1 MGRFLAYPLL
11 TIKRIAMLALLR
23 NQKVRGFLFQLLTV
37 IGLVAFLWYIGHNT
51 LANIEQRGIQ
61 TGFGFLNGTAGF
73 GIDQSP
79 ISYTEEDT
87 HGRVFIVGLL
97 NTIIIAFA
105 GIVLATLLGL
115 LIGILRLSKNWLIA
129 KLAKAYID
137 FFRNIPLLLQILF
150 WYNVVLRAMPSPKQ
164 SFNFFDAI
172 FINNRGLYFPLPDYN
187 TTFFIMVASL
197 VLALIGSI
205 VLNIWANKRKE
216 EKGEDFAV
224 IPWALGMFV
233 LFPVLAYFIGGAN
246 LNFSFPELRGFNFKG
261 GKTLSP
267 EFLALTFALT
277 IYTATFIAEAVRSGI
292 EAVSH
297 GQKEAAV
304 SMGLSHYQSLKFV
317 IMPQAIRIAI
327 PPIINQY
334 LNLIKNSS
342 LATAVGY
349 PEIVTVFAGTSL
361 NQVGQAV
368 EIISMTMLVY
378 LTISLLVSAF
388 LNWFNHKM
396 KIKER

>member
-1 MGRFLAYPLL
+1 
-11 TIKRIAMLALLR
+11 MLALLR
-23 NQKVRGFLFQLLTV
+23 NQKIRGILFQLLTV
-37 IGLVAFLWYIGHNT
+37 VGLVAFLWYIGSNT
-51 LANIEQRGIQ
+51 VANIEQRGIQ

-79 ISYTEEDT
+79 ISYTEENT

-97 NTIIIAFA
+97 NTLIIAFV
-105 GIVLATLLGL
+105 GIVCATIVGL
-115 LIGILRLSKNWLIA
+115 IIGILRLSNNWLIA

-164 SFNFFDAI
+164 SYNFFDMI
-172 FINNRGLYFPLPDYN
+172 FINNRGLYFPQPEYN
-187 TTFFIMVASL
+187 TTFFMMLASCVCALVAS
-197 VLALIGSI
+197 IM
-205 VLNIWANKRKE
+205 LNIWANRRKE
-216 EKGEDFAV
+216 ATGLDFLV
-224 IPWALGMFV
+224 FPFVLGMFI
-233 LFPVLAYFIGGAN
+233 LFPLIAYFIGGAH
-246 LNFSFPELRGFNFKG
+246 LNFSFPELAGFNFKG

-297 GQKEAAV
+297 GQKEAANALGF
-304 SMGLSHYQSLKFV
+304 SPYQSLKLV
-317 IMPQAIRIAI
+317 VLPQAIRISI

-361 NQVGQAV
+361 NQVGQAI

-378 LTISLLVSAF
+378 LIISLVVSAL

-396 KIKER
+396 KIQER

>member
-1 MGRFLAYPLL
+1 
-11 TIKRIAMLALLR
+11 MLALLR
-23 NQKVRGFLFQLLTV
+23 NQKVRGILFQFLTV
-37 IGLVAFLWYIGHNT
+37 VGLVAFLWYIGNNT
-51 LANIEQRGIQ
+51 VANIEQRGIQ
-61 TGFGFLNGTAGF
+61 TGFDFLSGTAGF

-87 HGRVFIVGLL
+87 HGRVFWVGLL
-97 NTIIIAFA
+97 NTLIIAFV

-115 LIGILRLSKNWLIA
+115 VIGILRLSKNWLIA
-129 KLAKAYID
+129 KLARTYVD
-137 FFRNIPLLLQILF
+137 FFRNIPLLLQLLF

-164 SFNFFDAI
+164 SYAFFDMF

-187 TTFFIMVASL
+187 TTFFMILGSFVVALMASL
-197 VLALIGSI
+197 ALNRWS
-205 VLNIWANKRKE
+205 NKRKE
-216 EKGEDFAV
+216 NTGQDFAV
-224 IPWALGMFV
+224 LPWALGMFI
-233 LFPVLAYFIGGAN
+233 LFPILAYFLGGAN
-246 LNFSFPELRGFNFKG
+246 LVFSFPALMGFNFKG

-297 GQKEAAV
+297 GQKEAAT
-304 SMGLSHYQSLKFV
+304 SLGLSNYQSLKLV
-317 IMPQAIRIAI
+317 VLPQAIRIAI

-334 LNLIKNSS
+334 LNLTKNSS

-361 NQVGQAV
+361 NQVGQAI
-368 EIISMTMLVY
+368 EIIMMTMLVY
-378 LTISLLVSAF
+378 LFISLAVSAL

>member
-1 MGRFLAYPLL
+1 ML
-11 TIKRIAMLALLR
+11 TLLR
-23 NQKVRGFLFQLLTV
+23 NQKVRGILFQLLTV

-61 TGFGFLNGTAGF
+61 TGFGFLEGTAGF

-79 ISYTEEDT
+79 IAYTEENT

-97 NTIIIAFA
+97 NTLIIALA
-105 GIVLATLLGL
+105 GIVFATLLGL
-115 LIGILRLSKNWLIA
+115 LIGVLRLSKNWLIST
-129 KLAKAYID
+129 LAKAYID

-164 SFNFFDAI
+164 SINFFDM
-172 FINNRGLYFPLPDYN
+172 FFVNNRGLYFPLPDYN
-187 TTFFIMVASL
+187 TTFFAMVAGLGIAL
-197 VLALIGSI
+197 VGIF
-205 VLNIWANKRKE
+205 VLNKWSNKRKE
-216 EKGEDFAV
+216 ESGEDFAV
-224 IPWALGMFV
+224 IPYAFGLLIV
-233 LFPVLAYFIGGAN
+233 LPIVAYFVSGAN
-246 LNFSFPELRGFNFKG
+246 LHFSIPELKGFNFKG

-304 SMGLSHYQSLKFV
+304 SLGLSPYQSLKLV
-317 IMPQAIRIAI
+317 VMPQAIRIAI

-378 LTISLLVSAF
+378 LSISLLVSAF

>member
-1 MGRFLAYPLL
+1 
-11 TIKRIAMLALLR
+11 MLALLR
-23 NQKVRGFLFQLLTV
+23 NQKIRGILFQLLTV
-37 IGLVAFLWYIGHNT
+37 IGLVAFLWYIGTNT
-51 LANIEQRGIQ
+51 VANIEQRGIQ

-79 ISYTEEDT
+79 IAYSEEST

-97 NTIIIAFA
+97 NTLIIAFV
-105 GIVLATLLGL
+105 GILCATIVGL
-115 LIGILRLSKNWLIA
+115 IIGILRLSRNWLIA
-129 KLAKAYID
+129 KLAKSYVD

-150 WYNVVLRAMPSPKQ
+150 WYNVVLRAMPNPKQ
-164 SFNFFDAI
+164 SYNFFDII
-172 FINNRGLYFPLPDYN
+172 FINNRGLYFPQPEYN
-187 TTFFIMVASL
+187 TTFFVMLASL
-197 VLALIGSI
+197 FFALCASI
-205 VLNIWANKRKE
+205 ALNIWANKRKVIT
-216 EKGEDFAV
+216 GQDFLVYPFA
-224 IPWALGMFV
+224 IGMFII
-233 LFPVLAYFIGGAN
+233 FPILAYFMGGAH
-246 LNFSFPELRGFNFKG
+246 LNFSFPELMGFNFKG

-297 GQKEAAV
+297 GQKEAAA
-304 SMGLSHYQSLKFV
+304 SMGFSPYQSLKLV
-317 IMPQAIRIAI
+317 ILPQAIRIAI

-361 NQVGQAV
+361 NQVGQAI

-378 LTISLLVSAF
+378 LVISLIVSAL

-396 KIKER
+396 KIQER

>member
-1 MGRFLAYPLL
+1 
-11 TIKRIAMLALLR
+11 MLALLR
-23 NQKVRGFLFQLLTV
+23 NQKIRGILFQLLTV
-37 IGLVAFLWYIGHNT
+37 IGLVAFLWYIGSNT
-51 LANIEQRGIQ
+51 VANIEQRGIQ
-61 TGFGFLNGTAGF
+61 TGFGFLDGTAGF

-79 ISYTEEDT
+79 IAYSEEST
-87 HGRVFIVGLL
+87 HGRVFFVGLL
-97 NTIIIAFA
+97 NTLIISFV
-105 GIVLATLLGL
+105 GIICATIVGL
-115 LIGILRLSKNWLIA
+115 IIGILRLSRNWLIA
-129 KLAKAYID
+129 KLAKSYVD

-150 WYNVVLRAMPSPKQ
+150 WYNVVLRSMPSPKQ
-164 SFNFFDAI
+164 SYNFFDTI
-172 FINNRGLYFPLPDYN
+172 FINNRGLYFPQPEYN
-187 TTFFIMVASL
+187 TTFFVMLTSLFLAVVASF
-197 VLALIGSI
+197 I
-205 VLNIWANKRKE
+205 LNSWANKRKVAT
-216 EKGEDFAV
+216 GQDFMVYPFA
-224 IPWALGMFV
+224 IGMFII
-233 LFPVLAYFIGGAN
+233 FPIIAYFIGGSH
-246 LNFSFPELRGFNFKG
+246 LTFSFPELMGFNFKG

-297 GQKEAAV
+297 GQKEAAA
-304 SMGLSHYQSLKFV
+304 SMGFSPYQSLKLV
-317 IMPQAIRIAI
+317 VLPQAIRISI

-361 NQVGQAV
+361 NQVGQAI

-378 LTISLLVSAF
+378 LVISLIVSAL

-396 KIKER
+396 KIQER

>member
-1 MGRFLAYPLL
+1 ML
-11 TIKRIAMLALLR
+11 TLLR
-23 NQKVRGFLFQLLTV
+23 NQKIRGIIFQLLTV
-37 IGLVAFLWYIGHNT
+37 IGLVAFLWYIGTNT
-51 LANIEQRGIQ
+51 VANIEQRGIQ

-79 ISYTEEDT
+79 IPYTEENT

-97 NTIIIAFA
+97 NTIIIAFV
-105 GIVLATLLGL
+105 GIICATLVGL
-115 LIGILRLSKNWLIA
+115 IIGILRLSRNWLIA
-129 KLAKAYID
+129 KLAKAYVD

-150 WYNVVLRAMPSPKQ
+150 WYNVVLRAMPNPKQ
-164 SFNFFDAI
+164 SFNFFDMI
-172 FINNRGLYFPLPDYN
+172 FINNRGLYFPLPEYN
-187 TTFFIMVASL
+187 TTFFMMVGSL
-197 VLALIGSI
+197 FCALFAAIA
-205 VLNIWANKRKE
+205 LNVWANKRKE
-216 EKGEDFAV
+216 ATGEDFIVFPFA
-224 IPWALGMFV
+224 IGIFI
-233 LFPVLAYFIGGAN
+233 LFPVLAYFIGGAH

-297 GQKEAAV
+297 GQKEAAA
-304 SMGLSHYQSLKFV
+304 SMGFSPYQSLKLV
-317 IMPQAIRIAI
+317 ILPQAIRIAI

-361 NQVGQAV
+361 NQVGQAI

-378 LTISLLVSAF
+378 LIISLIVSAL

-396 KIKER
+396 KIQER

>member
-1 MGRFLAYPLL
+1 
-11 TIKRIAMLALLR
+11 MLALLR
-23 NQKVRGFLFQLLTV
+23 NQKIRGIIFQLLTV
-37 IGLVAFLWYIGHNT
+37 IGLVAFLWYIGTNT

-61 TGFGFLNGTAGF
+61 TGFGFLQGTAGF

-79 ISYTEEDT
+79 IPYTEEDT

-97 NTIIIAFA
+97 NTIIIAFV
-105 GIVLATLLGL
+105 GIVFSTIVGL
-115 LIGILRLSKNWLIA
+115 IIGVLRLSNNWLIA

-164 SFNFFDAI
+164 SFNFFDMI
-172 FINNRGLYFPLPDYN
+172 FINNRGVYFPKPEYG
-187 TTFFIMVASL
+187 TTFFTMLAAVILSFVA
-197 VLALIGSI
+197 VFF
-205 VLNIWANKRKE
+205 LNKWANQRKE
-216 EKGEDFAV
+216 ATGEDFA
-224 IPWALGMFV
+224 IFPWAVGIV
-233 LFPVLAYFIGGAN
+233 AVFPVVAYFIGGAN
-246 LNFSFPELRGFNFKG
+246 LNFSIPELRGFNFKG
-261 GKTLSP
+261 GKVLSP
-267 EFLALTFALT
+267 EFLALAFALT

-297 GQKEAAV
+297 GQKEAAA
-304 SMGLSHYQSLKFV
+304 SMGFTPYQSLKLV
-317 IMPQAIRIAI
+317 VLPQAIRIAI

-334 LNLIKNSS
+334 LNLTKNSS

-361 NQVGQAV
+361 NQVGQAI
-368 EIISMTMLVY
+368 EIIAMTMLVY
-378 LTISLLVSAF
+378 LIISLGVSAL

>member
-1 MGRFLAYPLL
+1 ML
-11 TIKRIAMLALLR
+11 TLLR
-23 NQKVRGFLFQLLTV
+23 NQKIRGIFFQLLTV
-37 IGLVAFLWYIGHNT
+37 IGLVAFLWYIGTNT
-51 LANIEQRGIQ
+51 MSNIEQRGIQ
-61 TGFGFLNGTAGF
+61 TGFGFLDGTAGF

-79 ISYTEEDT
+79 IAYTEENT

-97 NTIIIAFA
+97 NTLIIAFV
-105 GIVLATLLGL
+105 GILCATIVGL
-115 LIGILRLSKNWLIA
+115 LIGILRLSNNWLIA
-129 KLAKAYID
+129 RLAKAYID

-150 WYNVVLRAMPSPKQ
+150 WYNVVLRSMPSPKQ
-164 SFNFFDAI
+164 SFNFFDI
-172 FINNRGLYFPLPDYN
+172 FFINNRGLYFPLPEYN
-187 TTFFIMVASL
+187 ATFFTMLAS
-197 VLALIGSI
+197 VIAAFIASI
-205 VLNIWANKRKE
+205 VLNTWANRRKLATG
-216 EKGEDFAV
+216 KDFMVFPFA
-224 IPWALGMFV
+224 IGMLI
-233 LFPVLAYFIGGAN
+233 LFPILAYFIGGSH
-246 LNFSFPELRGFNFKG
+246 LNFSYPELMGFNFKG

-297 GQKEAAV
+297 GQKEAAI
-304 SMGLSHYQSLKFV
+304 SLGFSPYQSLKLV
-317 IMPQAIRIAI
+317 VLPQAIRIAI

-361 NQVGQAV
+361 NQVGQAI

-378 LTISLLVSAF
+378 LIISLIVSAI

-396 KIKER
+396 KIQER

>member
-1 MGRFLAYPLL
+1 
-11 TIKRIAMLALLR
+11 MLITLLR
-23 NQKVRGFLFQLLTV
+23 NPKVRGFIFQLLTV
-37 IGLVAFLWYIGHNT
+37 IGLVAFLWYIGVNT
-51 LANIEQRGIQ
+51 VANIEQRGIQ

-79 ISYTEEDT
+79 ISYSEEDT
-87 HGRVFIVGLL
+87 HGRVFLVGLL
-97 NTIIIAFA
+97 NTLIIAFV
-105 GIVLATLLGL
+105 GIVFSTIVGVI
-115 LIGILRLSKNWLIA
+115 IGILRLSKNWLIA
-129 KLAKAYID
+129 KLAKSYVD

-150 WYNVVLRAMPSPKQ
+150 WYNVVLRSMPSPKQ
-164 SFNFFDAI
+164 SYNFYDMF
-172 FINNRGLYFPLPDYN
+172 FINNRGLYFPLPAYN
-187 TTFFIMVASL
+187 TTFYTILGSL
-197 VLALIGSI
+197 VVALIASI
-205 VLNIWANKRKE
+205 ALNSWANKRKE
-216 EKGEDFAV
+216 SRGEDFIV
-224 IPWALGMFV
+224 IPWAIGMFIV
-233 LFPVLAYFIGGAN
+233 FPFIAYFIGGSN
-246 LNFSFPELRGFNFKG
+246 LDFSYPTLMGFNFKG
-261 GKTLSP
+261 GKSLSP
-267 EFLALTFALT
+267 EFLALAFALS

-297 GQKEAAV
+297 GQKEAAA
-304 SMGLSHYQSLKFV
+304 SMGMSNYQSLKLV
-317 IMPQAIRIAI
+317 ILPQAVRISI

-361 NQVGQAV
+361 NQVGQAI

-378 LTISLLVSAF
+378 LVISLVVSAV

>member
-1 MGRFLAYPLL
+1 
-11 TIKRIAMLALLR
+11 MLVLLR
-23 NQKVRGFLFQLLTV
+23 NQKIRGILFQLLTV
-37 IGLVAFLWYIGHNT
+37 IGLVAFLWYIGTNT
-51 LANIEQRGIQ
+51 VANIEQRGIQ

-79 ISYTEEDT
+79 IAYSEEST
-87 HGRVFIVGLL
+87 HGRVFVVGLL
-97 NTIIIAFA
+97 NTLIIAFV
-105 GIVLATLLGL
+105 GILCATIVGL
-115 LIGILRLSKNWLIA
+115 IIGILRLSRNWLIA
-129 KLAKAYID
+129 KLAKSYVD

-150 WYNVVLRAMPSPKQ
+150 WYNVVLRSMPNPKQ
-164 SFNFFDAI
+164 SFNFFDTI
-172 FINNRGLYFPLPDYN
+172 FINNRGLYFPQPEYN
-187 TTFFIMVASL
+187 TTFFVMLASL
-197 VLALIGSI
+197 FLALCASFA
-205 VLNIWANKRKE
+205 LNAWANKRKVLT
-216 EKGEDFAV
+216 GQDFMVYPFA
-224 IPWALGMFV
+224 IGMFIV
-233 LFPVLAYFIGGAN
+233 FPILAYFIGGTH
-246 LNFSFPELRGFNFKG
+246 LNFNFPELVGFNFKG

-292 EAVSH
+292 EAVGH
-297 GQKEAAV
+297 GQKEAAA
-304 SMGLSHYQSLKFV
+304 SMGFSPYQSLKLV
-317 IMPQAIRIAI
+317 ILPQAIRIAI

-361 NQVGQAV
+361 NQVGQAI

-378 LTISLLVSAF
+378 LIISLIVSAI

-396 KIKER
+396 KIQER